1 MDLIALFFT
10 YAGVA
15 LFIVTRVLTAW
26 RYAALRRLPRRPFTW
41 MTLADWVLVSGPG
54 LSLEMAIVAFG
65 VVVAR
70 WRGGS
75 EGQPKGHV
83 LELHAIILF
92 CSNGRRNLGRL

>member
-15 LFIVTRVLTAW
+15 LFIVTLVLTAW
-26 RYAALRRLPRRPFTW
+26 RYTALRRLPFTW
-41 MTLADWVLVSGPG
+41 MTLADGVLFSGPG